1 MFKGLKT
8 KLLSVVS
15 PSDHTPGTV
24 EIEVDVQASAEQTEV
39 DEVTESVYQKTSND
53 FQQESI
59 KLEPIG
65 EEDFLDLR
73 TTQSIQLEFKDVLA
87 KLDQVTNLVE
97 EQKVE
102 LSTLDKLKLDS
113 KMIDSEVHSQ
123 SLIDDVNSVDILDL
137 ELLKKDASQIKRDSD
152 TYQINEGMFELNSEL
167 HNAMLI
173 IEDTNIPTAI
183 TKEQI
188 LNK

>member
-1 MFKGLKT
+1 MFKGIKT

-15 PSDHTPGTV
+15 PSDHTPDMV
-24 EIEVDVQASAEQTEV
+24 EIEVDVQEQTEV
-39 DEVTESVYQKTSND
+39 DQVTEPVYQKTSND
-53 FQQESI
+53 LQQESI
-59 KLEPIG
+59 NLEQIN
-65 EEDFLDLR
+65 EDDFLDLR

-97 EQKVE
+97 DQKVE
-102 LSTLDKLKLDS
+102 LSTLDKLKLES
-113 KMIDSEVHSQ
+113 KMLDSESHNQ
-123 SLIDDVNSVDILDL
+123 NLIDDVTSIDILDL
-137 ELLKKDASQIKRDSD
+137 EVLKRDASQIKKNSD

-167 HNAMLI
+167 HNALLI